1 MTVMSRSGAPSA
13 PVAPPIRAARTSPS
27 VVARLPA
34 LTRRSFAVVVAVAL
48 LVLGS
53 QATIQWALSQ
63 QRESYRGIAQL
74 ARHRTLSARVVR
86 TALVAS
92 RRDVDAGVVAA
103 ARQELGTT
111 MLALD
116 SMRRELGRPTSEDG
130 RALRTGLRLTG
141 HAPQLLA
148 AHRRLLG
155 AAAALAAGTR
165 DPGPAE
171 ALAQLLAAEREVVT
185 LVTAAQRAVSARV
198 EAQLRTL
205 RQLELALAV
214 LVIVTLVVG
223 GVVVVRPATR
233 ASERL
238 MGALLASRVRLQ
250 AAHADVMRERE
261 FATSLVHSASD
272 AMFAFDGAL
281 RITAWNPAME
291 RWTGVARDAALGRRP
306 EEIEAELDWGATG
319 RPYARALAGET
330 VQVHERPGRAS
341 AAAPVHYLDA
351 SCVPLRGS
359 DGGITGG
366 LVSVRDV
373 TARVLAAEQVRRSEA
388 RFHALF
394 DQAPLGI
401 VLLDDAGVVV
411 DANPAFGRLVGRDP
425 TDLRG
430 TAGGALVSDEDRA
443 AVREPLRELR
453 DGRRASVTVEQRFVR
468 PDGESVWASLTVR
481 RVDVL
486 GAGAT
491 LMGMAQDVTSRREL
505 EARLSH
511 QAYHDPLTGLAN
523 RTRLRERLDGALGA
537 TGRSAD
543 SVALVYVDL
552 DDFKKVNDSLGHAAG
567 DRLLRVVAERLLSA
581 TRGSDTVARLGGDE
595 FAILLENVR
604 VDQDVLVVA
613 ERVGKAMRAPF
624 QLEGKEV
631 FVGASVGIARGST
644 DAEHPAGAD
653 ELLRNADVAMYV
665 AKRGGKGRHAMYAR
679 EMNADALDRLELEAD
694 LRHALDRDELLL
706 HYQPIV
712 DLTDGRVLGVE
723 ALVRWHHPRRGLL
736 LPGAFVPLAEE
747 TGLIVPIG
755 RWVLAEACRQGVAWM
770 QRRAGAAPLTL
781 SVNVSPRQLAHGAIV
796 EDVASA
802 LRTTGFPPA
811 LLLLELTE
819 GVFMHS
825 DDSTLE
831 VLQALKALGVRLGI
845 DDFGTGY
852 ASLRYLQRFPVDV
865 LKIDKTFI
873 DGLALAEAEGDSGEV
888 ALARAIVALGDTLSL
903 RTMAE
908 GVEASPQWEQLRRLG
923 CTIGQGHLF
932 GRALPP
938 DEVAAFLELDAEP
951 RLRLLPAET
960 VGHAA

>member
-1 MTVMSRSGAPSA
+1 M
-13 PVAPPIRAARTSPS
+13 I
-27 VVARLPA
+27 ARLPA
-34 LTRRSFAVVVAVAL
+34 LTRRSFAVVAAVAL
-48 LVLGS
+48 LVLVS
-53 QATIQWALSQ
+53 QVAIQWALSQ

-74 ARHRTLSARVVR
+74 ARHRTLSAHLVR
-86 TALVAS
+86 AALVVS
-92 RRDVDAGVVAA
+92 RRDVDPGILAA
-103 ARQELGTT
+103 AREELVSTG
-111 MLALD
+111 LALD
-116 SMRRELGRPTSEDG
+116 SMRIELGQPTSAVG

-148 AHRRLLG
+148 ANRRLV
-155 AAAALAAGTR
+155 AAAASVAARPVGT
-165 DPGPAE
+165 DAAP
-171 ALAQLLAAEREVVT
+171 ALAPLLAAEREVVT
-185 LVTAAQRAVSARV
+185 LVTAGQRGVSTRV
-198 EAQLRTL
+198 EAQLRAL

-214 LVIVTLVVG
+214 LVLLTLGVG
-223 GVVVVRPATR
+223 GVVVVRPAAR

-250 AAHADVMRERE
+250 AAHADVTRERE
-261 FATSLVHSASD
+261 FATSLVYSASD
-272 AMFAFDGAL
+272 AMYAFDDAL

-291 RWTGVARDAALGRRP
+291 RWTGVARADALGRRP
-306 EEIEAELDWGATG
+306 REIEAELDWGTTG
-319 RPYARALAGET
+319 RPYTRALAGET
-330 VQVHERPGRAS
+330 VEVHECEGRATATAPLRYFD
-341 AAAPVHYLDA
+341 AA
-351 SCVPLRGS
+351 CVPLRGS
-359 DGGITGG
+359 DGAITGG

-373 TARVLAAEQVRRSEA
+373 TDRVLAAEQVRCSEA

-401 VLLDDAGVVV
+401 VLLDDDGVVV
-411 DANPAFGRLVGRDP
+411 DANPAFERLVGRGAAQ
-425 TDLRG
+425 LRG
-430 TAGGALVSDEDRA
+430 TRAGELSKAEDEA
-443 AVREPLRELR
+443 AAREPMRELR
-453 DGRRASVTVEQRFVR
+453 EGRRASVTLEQRFVR
-468 PDGESVWASLTVR
+468 PDGETVWASLTVR

-491 LMGMAQDVTSRREL
+491 LMGMAQDVTARREL

-523 RTRLRERLDGALGA
+523 RTRLRDRLENALG
-537 TGRSAD
+537 TPGRSIE

-567 DRLLRVVAERLLSA
+567 DRLLRVVAERLLNA

-604 VDQDVLVVA
+604 SDEDVLVVA
-613 ERVGKAMRAPF
+613 ERVGRAMRTPF

-631 FVGASVGIARGST
+631 FVGASVGIARAS
-644 DAEHPAGAD
+644 AAPSQASAPD

-679 EMNADALDRLELEAD
+679 EMNADAMERLELEAD
-694 LRHALDRDELLL
+694 MRHALDREELTL

-712 DLTDGRVLGVE
+712 DLADGHVLGVE
-723 ALVRWHHPRRGLL
+723 ALLRWQHPQRGLL
-736 LPGAFVPLAEE
+736 LPAEFIPLAEE

-755 RWVLAEACRQGVAWM
+755 RWVLIEACRQGADWLH
-770 QRRAGAAPLTL
+770 RRTDATPLAL
-781 SVNVSPRQLAHGAIV
+781 SVNIAPRQLRDASIV
-796 EDVASA
+796 EDVAWA
-802 LRTTGFPPA
+802 LEASGFPA
-811 LLLLELTE
+811 EHLLLELTE
-819 GVFMHS
+819 GVFMHQ
-825 DDSTLE
+825 DDEDLQ
-831 VLQALKALGVRLGI
+831 VLQSLKALGVRLGI

-873 DGLALAEAEGDSGEV
+873 DGLLLAQTQGDSSEL

-908 GVEASPQWEQLRRLG
+908 GVEAAPQWEQLQRLG

-932 GRALPP
+932 ARALPP
-938 DEVAAFLELDAEP
+938 DEVVRFLDLDGARQVTPSLAVQAA
-951 RLRLLPAET
+951 
-960 VGHAA
+960 

>member
-1 MTVMSRSGAPSA
+1 M
-13 PVAPPIRAARTSPS
+13 
-27 VVARLPA
+27 VARLPA
-34 LTRRSFAVVVAVAL
+34 LTRRSFAVVAAVAL
-48 LVLGS
+48 LVLAG
-53 QATIQWALSQ
+53 QAAAQWAHARQAASN
-63 QRESYRGIAQL
+63 RGVDEL
-74 ARHRTLSARVVR
+74 ARHRLLSGRLVR
-86 TALVAS
+86 ASLVAS
-92 RRDVDAGVVAA
+92 RDDLPPAVAEA
-103 ARQELGTT
+103 ARRELVATE
-111 MLALD
+111 LALD
-116 SMRRELGRPTSEDG
+116 SLHHARRDAIDSHEAPLVAACERLRQAAAIVAAP
-130 RALRTGLRLTG
+130 ALPVAER
-141 HAPQLLA
+141 
-148 AHRRLLG
+148 
-155 AAAALAAGTR
+155 AAALPVML
-165 DPGPAE
+165 D
-171 ALAQLLAAEREVVT
+171 AEREVVH
-185 LVTAAQRAVSARV
+185 LVTAEQ
-198 EAQLRTL
+198 RTL
-205 RQLELALAV
+205 ADHADARMATLRRLEIAFTV
-214 LVIVTLVVG
+214 LVLATLVVG
-223 GVVVVRPATR
+223 GFVVVRPATR

-291 RWTGVARDAALGRRP
+291 RWTGLARDAALGRRP
-306 EEIEAELDWGATG
+306 EDIEAELDWGAAG

-341 AAAPVHYLDA
+341 AASPIHYFDA
-351 SCVPLRGS
+351 SCVPLCGA
-359 DGGITGG
+359 DGRITGG

-401 VLLDDAGVVV
+401 VLLDDAGTVV
-411 DANPAFGRLVGRDP
+411 DANPAFGRLVGRSP
-425 TDLRG
+425 AELRG
-430 TAGGALVSDEDRA
+430 SAGGDLVSDEDRA

-453 DGRRASVTVEQRFVR
+453 EGRRASVTVEQRFVR

-511 QAYHDPLTGLAN
+511 QAFHDPLTGLAN
-523 RTRLRERLDGALGA
+523 RSRLRERLDAALA
-537 TGRSAD
+537 APGRRAD
-543 SVALVYVDL
+543 GVALVYVDL

-567 DRLLRVVAERLLSA
+567 DQLLRVVAERLLSA

-595 FAILLENVR
+595 FAILLDNVR

-631 FVGASVGIARGST
+631 FVGASVGIARGSA
-644 DAEHPAGAD
+644 DAEHAAGAD

-665 AKRGGKGRHAMYAR
+665 AKRGGKGRHAIYAR

-694 LRHALDRDELLL
+694 MRHALDRDELLL

-747 TGLIVPIG
+747 TGLITPIG

-770 QRRAGAAPLTL
+770 QRRAGTAPLTL
-781 SVNVSPRQLAHGAIV
+781 SVNVSPRQLQHGAIV

-819 GVFMHS
+819 GIFMHS

-865 LKIDKTFI
+865 LKIDKTFV
-873 DGLALAEAEGDSGEV
+873 DGLALAEEQGDSGEV

-908 GVEASPQWEQLRRLG
+908 GVEATPQWEQLRRLG

-951 RLRLLPAET
+951 RLRLLPASA
-960 VGHAA
+960 VGNAA